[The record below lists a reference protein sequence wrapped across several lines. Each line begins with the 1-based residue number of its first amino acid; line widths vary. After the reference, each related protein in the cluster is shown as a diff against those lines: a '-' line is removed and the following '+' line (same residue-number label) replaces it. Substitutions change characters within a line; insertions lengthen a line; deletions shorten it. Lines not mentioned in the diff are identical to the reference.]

1 MTKKK
6 SIRTKGKVRL
16 SDYFRKINNG
26 DRVCVVDEKTLNRT
40 FQTRI
45 IGMTGVV
52 VGSKGRSKIVK
63 IDDGNLTK
71 VYTIHPINLKK
82 LK

>member
-6 SIRTKGKVRL
+6 SIREKGKIRL
-16 SDYFRKINNG
+16 SDYFKKINNG
-26 DRVCVVDEKTLNRT
+26 DRVCVVDEKSLNKT
-40 FQTRI
+40 FQDRI
-45 IGMTGVV
+45 IGMSGKVI
-52 VGSKGRSKIVK
+52 GSRGISKIVQ

-71 VYTIHPINLKK
+71 TYIIHPINLKK

>member
-6 SIRTKGKVRL
+6 NIREKGKIRL
-16 SDYFRKINNG
+16 SDYFRKIKDG
-26 DRVCVVDEKTLNRT
+26 DRVCVVDEKTLNKS
-40 FQTRI
+40 FQDRI
-45 IGMTGVV
+45 IGMSGKVI
-52 VGSKGRSKIVK
+52 GSKGRSKIVQ

-71 VYTIHPINLKK
+71 QYTIHPINLKK